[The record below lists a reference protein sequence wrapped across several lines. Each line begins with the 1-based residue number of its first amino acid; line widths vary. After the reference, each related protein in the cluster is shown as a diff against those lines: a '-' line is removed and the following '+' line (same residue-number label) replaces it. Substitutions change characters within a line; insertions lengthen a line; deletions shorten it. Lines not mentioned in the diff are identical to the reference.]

1 MVGQSRGRHGQPGSE
16 FADVEAVRPRLDQQ
30 LVQTQP
36 RPVAERREPVG
47 GRFFCDRLGSLRRY
61 NYITR
66 DNVISMDPPAGSLR
80 VSF

>member
-1 MVGQSRGRHGQPGSE
+1 LH
-16 FADVEAVRPRLDQQ
+16 
-30 LVQTQP
+30 
-36 RPVAERREPVG
+36 
-47 GRFFCDRLGSLRRY
+47 RY